1 VRILVLQY
9 RAYIYSSPTV
19 VDLDGDG
26 MLEVSMQQPQ
36 CATVA
41 TVVTQSGLC
50 NAACSREHPCH
61 CCCTPASPIPLAVRG
76 AKHTHMRPDNHA
88 SRPGRLRRLSNQHYS
103 GACRATCGACR

>member
-1 VRILVLQY
+1 MPILVLQY

-41 TVVTQSGLC
+41 TVATQSGLC

-61 CCCTPASPIPLAVRG
+61 CCCTPASPYRYRFEVPSTR
-76 AKHTHMRPDNHA
+76 
-88 SRPGRLRRLSNQHYS
+88 
-103 GACRATCGACR
+103 TCGPTITRHDPED